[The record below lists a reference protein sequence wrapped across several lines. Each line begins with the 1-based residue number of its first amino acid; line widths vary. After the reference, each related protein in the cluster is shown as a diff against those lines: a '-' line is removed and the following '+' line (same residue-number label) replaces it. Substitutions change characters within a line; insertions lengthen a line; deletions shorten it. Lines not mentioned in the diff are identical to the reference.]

1 MADDPF
7 HSAQSDLE
15 SLLQQA
21 RPLLTSYL
29 RIRSSASSATSP
41 ELVEGRQELEGTLT
55 DLTADLQDLV
65 DSVKAVESDPGRYGL
80 SHAEVDRR
88 RRLVG
93 EVGREV
99 EEMHSQL
106 NTTIQTSDARK
117 GGGGLAHPDSFGA
130 ADEDGDPLAGQGDED
145 DGYGEWEQQ
154 RQMEMMHEQDE
165 ALDGVFQ
172 TVGNLRLQADTMGRE
187 LEEQAEM
194 LEDTENIA
202 DRVGGKLA
210 NGIKKVRHV
219 IEKNEVGLLLE
230 VYLTIMHDERSHP
243 LLQQTALSVNPFI
256 DLPKPP
262 TLPHNYASLPSTLPP
277 SSINAPPAPS
287 HPDHPAYVTSSS
299 GFAAHPSTIITQNQA
314 LLEQLDRQ
322 RAEASKKVQEWEKGI
337 QERDL
342 AEKRRKA
349 PGWLDSEQHLLQPE
363 KTGADRAREQEG
375 SLMDEPASAGRQEGG
390 GGDGAGRDRTGE
402 DLGAAMDRAFG

>member
-41 ELVEGRQELEGTLT
+41 ELVEARQELEGTLT

-65 DSVKAVESDPGRYGL
+65 DSVKAVEGDPGRYGL

-219 IEKNEVGLLLE
+219 IEKNEDRWSSCFIAVLIFVLILLLIL
-230 VYLTIMHDERSHP
+230 VLV
-243 LLQQTALSVNPFI
+243 L
-256 DLPKPP
+256 
-262 TLPHNYASLPSTLPP
+262 
-277 SSINAPPAPS
+277 
-287 HPDHPAYVTSSS
+287 
-299 GFAAHPSTIITQNQA
+299 
-314 LLEQLDRQ
+314 
-322 RAEASKKVQEWEKGI
+322 
-337 QERDL
+337 
-342 AEKRRKA
+342 
-349 PGWLDSEQHLLQPE
+349 
-363 KTGADRAREQEG
+363 
-375 SLMDEPASAGRQEGG
+375 
-390 GGDGAGRDRTGE
+390 
-402 DLGAAMDRAFG
+402 